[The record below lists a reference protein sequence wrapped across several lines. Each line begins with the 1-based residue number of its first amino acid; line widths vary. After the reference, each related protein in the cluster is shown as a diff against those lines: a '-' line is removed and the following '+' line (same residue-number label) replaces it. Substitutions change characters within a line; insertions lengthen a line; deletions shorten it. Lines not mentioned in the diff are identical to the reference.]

1 MISVVA
7 DRSPEYEKLF
17 QYGLEKKKE
26 GSPESMCLKLMRW
39 YNSTQIKPSLS
50 AEEVE
55 EVHSD
60 IFHEEPEPFSQ
71 ETTMEEDPLARFHLF
86 NKGKATDV
94 FDAEIFEY
102 LRERENIFV
111 IGQVPYV
118 YRSGVY
124 IPDLSGA
131 ILKTEI
137 KSLVYKRFIKAPIID
152 RVYKLFLQDADLQIK
167 ADEVNRYPPEWI
179 NFLNG
184 FYDPIS
190 GELIPHDP
198 EYRAINQIPW
208 EYHPGEKVSGVEV
221 EKWLRF
227 ITPNPEDRQMLLEYC
242 GYCLTRDT
250 RQQKFL
256 ILVGSGGSGK
266 STLIRLLETI
276 LGEDNLSHVSLRELS
291 QRFASYGLLGKLC
304 NSCAD
309 LETGALEDTSVLKKL
324 LGEDAI
330 RAEAKGKDAI
340 SFKSYAKML
349 FSTNELPLVLSER
362 SNGFFRRVMVL
373 TMNQKPEKAR
383 ADFLDV
389 LQGEADYFLR
399 LCVSALVR
407 MYADGKIHESP
418 ASIEA
423 VKSLRNDSDSVQ
435 AFLSA
440 NIDKSEEGRIKK
452 KDLYTG
458 YEQFCRDA
466 DRQSL
471 TKSNFFRSMKA
482 KGFSEIKTGGVE
494 CYKGIFWK
502 ENLPFFSP
510 EISLTDWSGLP
521 DSSNPFTQGWKRE
534 KSGRI

>member
-17 QYGLEKKKE
+17 QYGLEKKNE

-60 IFHEEPEPFSQ
+60 LFHEEPESFSQ
-71 ETTMEEDPLARFHLF
+71 ETTEDGLARFHLF
-86 NKGKATDV
+86 NEKGKLKGV
-94 FDAEIFEY
+94 FDNAIFEY
-102 LRERENIFV
+102 LREKENLFV
-111 IGQVPYV
+111 IGQVPFV

-124 IPDLSGA
+124 VADMSGA

-137 KSLVYKRFIKAPIID
+137 RKLTYPELIKSSVID

-179 NFLNG
+179 NFQNA
-184 FYDPIS
+184 FYDPVS
-190 GELIPHDP
+190 GELVPHDP
-198 EYRAINQIPW
+198 EYRAINQIPM
-208 EYHPGEKVSGVEV
+208 EYHPGEQVSGVEV
-221 EKWLRF
+221 ERWLRF

-276 LGEDNLSHVSLRELS
+276 LGEDNLSHVSLKELS
-291 QRFASYGLLGKLC
+291 QRFASYGLMGKLC

-330 RAEAKGKDAI
+330 RAEAKGRDAI

-373 TMNQKPEKAR
+373 TMDQKPETAR
-383 ADFLDV
+383 ADFLEV
-389 LQGEADYFLR
+389 LQAETGYFIHLAVDALR
-399 LCVSALVR
+399 R
-407 MYADGKIHESP
+407 MYADGRIHESP
-418 ASIEA
+418 ASVEA
-423 VKSLRNDSDSVQ
+423 VKALRCDSDTVEAFISEQCEQDGERTERGKIFSQYESWCYTSGRTSLSRTSFYRSLR
-435 AFLSA
+435 
-440 NIDKSEEGRIKK
+440 
-452 KDLYTG
+452 
-458 YEQFCRDA
+458 
-466 DRQSL
+466 
-471 TKSNFFRSMKA
+471 A
-482 KGFSEIKTGGVE
+482 KGIKEISSGGQRYFELTCSKPALSICSKWEKVGSQE
-494 CYKGIFWK
+494 A
-502 ENLPFFSP
+502 LPFV
-510 EISLTDWSGLP
+510 
-521 DSSNPFTQGWKRE
+521 
-534 KSGRI
+534 

>member
-1 MISVVA
+1 MIRIEA
-7 DRSPEYEKLF
+7 EKTPEYEKLF

-60 IFHEEPEPFSQ
+60 IFHEEPESFSQ

-86 NKGKATDV
+86 NKGKLKGV

-102 LRERENIFV
+102 LKERENLFV
-111 IGQVPYV
+111 IGQVVYI

-124 IPDLSGA
+124 IADLSGA

-137 KSLVYKRFIKAPIID
+137 RKLIYPELIKSSVID
-152 RVYKLFLQDADLQIK
+152 RVYKLFLQDADLQVK

-227 ITPNPEDRQMLLEYC
+227 ITPDPDDREMLLQFM
-242 GYCLTRDT
+242 GLCLTRDT
-250 RQQKFL
+250 RPQKFM
-256 ILVGSGGSGK
+256 ILNGAGGSGK
-266 STLIRLLETI
+266 STLIRMLENMIGT
-276 LGEDNLSHVSLRELS
+276 DNLSHVSLKDLS
-291 QRFASYGLLGKLC
+291 QRFASVGLLGKLL

-309 LETGALEDTSVLKKL
+309 LEVSALEDTSVIKKI
-324 LGEDAI
+324 LGEDSL
-330 RAEAKGKDAI
+330 RGEFKGKDSI
-340 SFKSYAKML
+340 SFKNYSKL
-349 FSTNELPLVLSER
+349 IFSTNELPLILSER
-362 SNGFFRRVMVL
+362 TNGFYRRLMIL
-373 TMNQKPEKAR
+373 NMDKQPEHKR
-383 ADFLDV
+383 PDYLDV
-389 LQGEADYFLR
+389 LQRETGYLIQLAVR
-399 LCVSALVR
+399 ALER
-407 MYADGKIHESP
+407 MYQSGGVLCESQG
-418 ASIEA
+418 SKEA
-423 VKSLRNDSDSVQ
+423 VMNLRCDSDTVE
-435 AFLSA
+435 AFLQ
-440 NIDKSEEGRIKK
+440 SETEEAQGEEIERFQLFKA
-452 KDLYTG
+452 
-458 YEQFCRDA
+458 YERFCHVG

-471 TKSNFFRSMKA
+471 TRNNFYRSMRT
-482 KGFSEIKTGGVE
+482 KGFREKRKADGRYFVDIRIHDSFSGKSVTGNVRNLSQEGFFPVGGTDKT
-494 CYKGIFWK
+494 I
-502 ENLPFFSP
+502 LPFV
-510 EISLTDWSGLP
+510 
-521 DSSNPFTQGWKRE
+521 Q
-534 KSGRI
+534 

>member
-1 MISVVA
+1 MVNAVA
-7 DRSPEYEKLF
+7 ERSPEYEKLF
-17 QYGLEKKKE
+17 QYGLEKKKD
-26 GSPESMCLKLMRW
+26 GSPEAICLKLMRW

-50 AEEVE
+50 VEEVE
-55 EVHSD
+55 EIHSD
-60 IFHEEPEPFSQ
+60 IFHEEPESFSH
-71 ETTMEEDPLARFHLF
+71 ENTEDGLARFHLF
-86 NKGKATDV
+86 NEKGKLKGV
-94 FDAEIFEY
+94 FDNAIFEY
-102 LRERENIFV
+102 LREKENLFV
-111 IGQVPYV
+111 IGQVPFV

-124 IPDLSGA
+124 VADMSGA

-137 KSLVYKRFIKAPIID
+137 RKLIYPELIKSSVID

-179 NFLNG
+179 NFQNA
-184 FYDPIS
+184 FYDPVS
-190 GELIPHDP
+190 GELVPHDP
-198 EYRAINQIPW
+198 EYRAINQIPM

-250 RQQKFL
+250 RMQKFL

-276 LGEDNLSHVSLRELS
+276 LGEDNLSHVSLKELS
-291 QRFASYGLLGKLC
+291 QRFASYGLMGKLC

-324 LGEDAI
+324 LGEDGI

-373 TMNQKPEKAR
+373 TMDQKPETAR
-383 ADFLDV
+383 ADFLEV
-389 LQGEADYFLR
+389 LQGETGYFLQ
-399 LCVSALVR
+399 LCVGALVR

-423 VKSLRNDSDSVQ
+423 VKSLRNDSDSAE
-435 AFLSA
+435 AFISEQCEQDGERTERGKIFSQYESWCYTSGRTSLSRT
-440 NIDKSEEGRIKK
+440 SFYR
-452 KDLYTG
+452 
-458 YEQFCRDA
+458 
-466 DRQSL
+466 SL
-471 TKSNFFRSMKA
+471 RA
-482 KGFSEIKTGGVE
+482 KGIKEISSGGQRYFELTCSKPALSICSKWEKVGSQE
-494 CYKGIFWK
+494 A
-502 ENLPFFSP
+502 LPFV
-510 EISLTDWSGLP
+510 
-521 DSSNPFTQGWKRE
+521 
-534 KSGRI
+534 

>member
-1 MISVVA
+1 MIKVVA
-7 DRSPEYEKLF
+7 ERSPEYERLYQF
-17 QYGLEKKKE
+17 GLEKKTV
-26 GSPESMCLKLMRW
+26 GTPESMCLKLMQW

-60 IFHEEPEPFSQ
+60 IFHEEPESFSQ
-71 ETTMEEDPLARFHLF
+71 EATEDGLARFHLF
-86 NKGKATDV
+86 NEKGKLKGV
-94 FDAEIFEY
+94 FDNAIFEY
-102 LRERENIFV
+102 LREKENIFV
-111 IGQVPYV
+111 IGQVPYI

-124 IPDLSGA
+124 VADMSGA
-131 ILKTEI
+131 ILKTAI
-137 KSLVYKRFIKAPIID
+137 KSLIYPELIKSSVID

-179 NFLNG
+179 NFQNA
-184 FYDPIS
+184 FYDPVS
-190 GELIPHDP
+190 GELVPHDP
-198 EYRAINQIPW
+198 EYRAINQIPM
-208 EYHPGEKVSGVEV
+208 EYHPGEQVSGVEV
-221 EKWLRF
+221 ERWLRF

-276 LGEDNLSHVSLRELS
+276 LGEDNLSHVSLKELS
-291 QRFASYGLLGKLC
+291 QRFASYGLMGKLC

-309 LETGALEDTSVLKKL
+309 LETGALEDVSTLKKL
-324 LGEDAI
+324 LGEDGI
-330 RAEAKGKDAI
+330 RAEQKGRDAI
-340 SFKSYAKML
+340 SFKSYARMI

-362 SNGFFRRVMVL
+362 SNGFFRRVLIL
-373 TMNQKPEKAR
+373 TMDNRPATAR

-389 LQGEADYFLR
+389 LQGEVGYFLS

-494 CYKGIFWK
+494 YYKGIFWK
-502 ENLPFFSP
+502 ENLPFSSP
-510 EISLTDWSGLP
+510 EIPLNDWSGL
-521 DSSNPFTQGWKRE
+521 SGNQNPFTQGWRRE
-534 KSGRI
+534 KSGRM

>member
-184 FYDPIS
+184 FYNPLS
-190 GELIPHDP
+190 GELVPHGP

-208 EYHPGEKVSGVEV
+208 EYHPGEKLSGDAVES
-221 EKWLRF
+221 WLRF
-227 ITPNPEDRQMLLEYC
+227 ITPDPEDRRMLLEYV
-242 GYCLTRDT
+242 GLCLTRDC

-256 ILVGSGGSGK
+256 VLVGTGGSGK
-266 STLIRLLETI
+266 STLIRMIET
-276 LGEDNLSHVSLRELS
+276 LVGEDNLSHVSLKELT
-291 QRFASYGLLGKLC
+291 QRFASYGLMGMLL

-309 LETGALEDTSVLKKL
+309 LEISALEDTSTLKKL
-324 LGEDAI
+324 LGEDSI
-330 RAEAKGKDAI
+330 RAESKGKDAI
-340 SFKSYAKML
+340 SFRSYARL
-349 FSTNELPLVLSER
+349 IFSCNELPLILSER
-362 SNGFFRRVMVL
+362 TNGFYRRLMVL
-373 TMNQKPEKAR
+373 QMDKQPETAR
-383 ADFLDV
+383 ADFLET
-389 LQGEADYFLR
+389 LQAETGYFIHLAVDALR
-399 LCVSALVR
+399 R
-407 MYADGKIHESP
+407 MYADGRIHESP

-423 VKSLRNDSDSVQ
+423 VKTLRNDSDSVQ